1 MKEETNAKS
10 AMQRSLIELC
20 TLAILAKHDAY
31 TNDIVQLLRDND
43 IIVVE
48 GSIYP
53 LLSNLK
59 KLGLLSYRWEESA
72 QGPPRKYYNLTEE
85 GKSYFAHWCA
95 DWDKLVASVDFLL
108 GRTTT
113 KTSQEKVENEEKK

>member
-1 MKEETNAKS
+1 
-10 AMQRSLIELC
+10 MQRSLIELC
-20 TLAILAKHDAY
+20 TLAILAKHAAY

-59 KLGLLSYRWEESA
+59 KLGILSYRWEESA
-72 QGPPRKYYNLTEE
+72 QGPPRKYYSLTKKGE
-85 GKSYFAHWCA
+85 SYFAQLCA
-95 DWDKLVASVDFLL
+95 DWDKLVTSVDFLL
-108 GRTTT
+108 GRSKENT
-113 KTSQEKVENEEKK
+113 KQEKVVNEQRQ